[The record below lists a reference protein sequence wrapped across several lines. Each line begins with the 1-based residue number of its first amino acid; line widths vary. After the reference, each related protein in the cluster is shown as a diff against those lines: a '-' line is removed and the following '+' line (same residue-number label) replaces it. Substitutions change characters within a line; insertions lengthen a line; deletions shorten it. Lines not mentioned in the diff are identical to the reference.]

1 MTVIDLPIKSR
12 VIRRV
17 ALIGNPNCGKTTI
30 FNQLTGSNQRV
41 GNWAGVTVERKS
53 GYLKSPVGEVEIIDL
68 PGTYSLTLVGEV
80 GEDEAITRDFLR
92 QGQYDAIINVV
103 DAVSLERNLY
113 LTLQL
118 LELGIPLI
126 LVVNRYDLIEKQNQ
140 NFPFETLSKQLG
152 CPVLSVIATKGD
164 GIVSLKQHVQ
174 GTLPKPSAF
183 PLQYHGA
190 IEREIN
196 NVPPISPDALPVC
209 PAMSRHKALSALEGE
224 QTFQEAE
231 VFKIRQRILAETGS
245 DPDIL
250 IATQRYRFLEAL
262 CLNLFPSKQEASS
275 WFKLDSLVLNRFL
288 GLPIFLAVMYAMFVF
303 AINFGG
309 LFQDSFDILSNALFV
324 DGPAIWLRKINIS
337 EGFISILAYGVGKG
351 INTTV
356 TFIPVIGAM
365 FFALTFL
372 EDSGFMARAAF
383 VMDRLMRAL
392 GLPGKAFVPMIVGF
406 GCNVP
411 AILGA
416 RHLENKRDRILTVM
430 MSPFMSCGARLA
442 IFTVFVSAFFPMGGQ
457 NWVFA
462 LYLIGIMMAIFTGLM
477 LKRTVLKGPSAP
489 LILEMPEYHWPHF
502 ASLLRHTWHRLSKF
516 IMNAGKLI
524 VLICA
529 IMGTFNAIHIGDNPN
544 TSVLSVM
551 GKQVTPIFRPI
562 GIEDDNWPAT
572 VALLSGVLAKE
583 VVVGTLNTLY
593 QQAIGEDASETAVW
607 SLKEEAV
614 DAVHS
619 IGENFKGLGAA
630 LFNPIRASA
639 PDELLA
645 HSSAEMMRAQFDGQ
659 AGAFAYLLFILLYFP
674 CVSAVSAIA
683 REVNKKWA
691 TFSVL
696 WTTSLAYWIAA
707 VFYQFATY
715 AEHPLYSGLWGGGGI
730 LFIVLTYL
738 TLKYIGKREH
748 RRRELPTRI
757 CLSTTAMAS

>member
-1 MTVIDLPIKSR
+1 MIPVIDLSR
-12 VIRRV
+12 SRIAKRV

-53 GYLKSPVGEVEIIDL
+53 GTLKSTQGDIEIIDL

-92 QGQYDAIINVV
+92 QGQYDLILNVV

-118 LELGIPLI
+118 LELGVPLV
-126 LVVNRYDLIEKQNQ
+126 LVVNRYDLVSSKQSCSLDK
-140 NFPFETLSKQLG
+140 LSRQLG
-152 CPVLSVIATKGD
+152 CPVFSVIATEGE
-164 GIVSLKQHVQ
+164 GIPLLKQYLQ
-174 GTLPKPSAF
+174 SASPKPSAL
-183 PLQYHGA
+183 PLHYHSA

-196 NVPPISPDALPVC
+196 NVPVASEVIRPVC
-209 PAMSRHKALSALEGE
+209 PMMSRHKALSILEGE
-224 QTFQEAE
+224 ETCQEAE
-231 VFKIRQRILAETGS
+231 VFKIRERILKETGR

-250 IATQRYRFLEAL
+250 IATQRYRFLETL
-262 CLNLFPSKQEASS
+262 CKDLFPRKKESTAGFEI
-275 WFKLDSLVLNRFL
+275 DTIVLNRFL
-288 GLPIFLAVMYAMFVF
+288 GLPIFFAVMYAMFVF
-303 AINFGG
+303 AINIGG
-309 LFQDSFDILSNALFV
+309 VFQDSFDILSSALFV
-324 DGPAIWLRKINIS
+324 EGPAIWLKQIHLPEPLIA
-337 EGFISILAYGVGKG
+337 ILAYGVGKG
-351 INTTV
+351 INTTL

-365 FFALTFL
+365 FLALTFL

-442 IFTVFVSAFFPMGGQ
+442 IFTVFVAAFFPMGGQ

-462 LYLIGIMMAIFTGLM
+462 LYVIGILMAVFTGLI
-477 LKRTVLKGPSAP
+477 LKRTLLKGPSAP
-489 LILEMPEYHWPHF
+489 LILEMPEYHWPHLTT
-502 ASLLRHTWHRLSKF
+502 LLRHTWHRLSKF
-516 IMNAGKLI
+516 IFNAGKLI
-524 VLICA
+524 ILVCA
-529 IMGTFNAIHIGDNPN
+529 IIGAFNAIQVGDQSN
-544 TSVLSVM
+544 TSILSET
-551 GKQVTPIFRPI
+551 GKVVTPLFKPI
-562 GIEDDNWPAT
+562 GLQEDNWPAT

-593 QQAIGEDASETAVW
+593 QQALGEDAVMQADW
-607 SLKEEAV
+607 SLKSQSIAAV
-614 DAVHS
+614 YS
-619 IGENFKGLGAA
+619 IGQNAKGLGTAI
-630 LFNPIRASA
+630 LSPVTASA
-639 PDELLA
+639 PIEPLA
-645 HSSAEMMRAQFDGQ
+645 HSSTEMMRAQFDGQ

-674 CVSAVSAIA
+674 CISAVSAIA

-691 TFSVL
+691 IFSVL
-696 WTTSLAYWIAA
+696 WTTSLAYLFAA
-707 VFYQFATY
+707 VFYQSATFS
-715 AEHPLYSGLWGGGGI
+715 EHPIYASCWIGGGV
-730 LFIVLTYL
+730 LFLALAYL
-738 TLKYIGKREH
+738 TLRVIGKRQY

-757 CLSTTAMAS
+757 CLTTTAIVP